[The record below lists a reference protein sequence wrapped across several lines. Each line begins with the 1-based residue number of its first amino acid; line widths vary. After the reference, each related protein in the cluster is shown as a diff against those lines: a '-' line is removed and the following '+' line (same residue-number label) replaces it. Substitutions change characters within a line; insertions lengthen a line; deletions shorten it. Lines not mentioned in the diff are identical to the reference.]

1 MKISVLIRQM
11 AAAGATPEAIAIAV
25 EAIELASFM
34 KIERDK
40 QALDLVRML
49 EEDFNNAQAQRK
61 AARQALSRG
70 DK

>member
-1 MKISVLIRQM
+1 MKISALIRQM

-25 EAIELASFM
+25 EAIELAASV
-34 KIERDK
+34 KVEKDK
-40 QALDLVRML
+40 QARDRGRTLL
-49 EEDFNNAQAQRK
+49 EDYHIAQAQRK